1 MKRSFA
7 ALALAT
13 LGLAACVEDTPTEAA
28 APAAGA
34 PADPS
39 AYVAPYLPGRVIV
52 RFSAGAVELRGPRAQ
67 RMGSIERMVA
77 EHGARPLTEMLL
89 PRAYVLGVTPGTE
102 AQVAAALSGEAGVE
116 FAEPD
121 FVVTL
126 IPCETGDCAAP
137 ATLHMPRKWD
147 LHNVGSVTLAGAA
160 PVATGRADAD
170 MDWVEAYDALGP
182 APTGTARI
190 GIVDSGVRASH
201 QELNGRVVAARNF
214 ATGYPASFVDDRDGH
229 GTHVA
234 GIAAARGVSASGVAY
249 GEGIQ
254 ILNAKACDRYVFPD
268 GIERTGCPASAS
280 AQAVVWATDQ
290 GANVINLSLGGD
302 PAATVGPAVQQAAL
316 RYARSKNVL
325 AFCATGNQNYFQI
338 AFPARFPE
346 CVGVGATNWGDTRAS
361 YSNYGAGT
369 EISAPGGDGGAGFPL
384 GLILSLGHTSDVA
397 YSYLAGTSMATP
409 QVAGLAAL
417 LFSRGVGDD
426 EAVLAR
432 IKETSDDLGAP
443 GEDGLFGAGRIN
455 VCRALDAA
463 QLTLTMPGAF
473 NRGSGGVFTVVI
485 HNVPGFDPSRLDEAD
500 LRLGDGSAG
509 GAQVA
514 LKDGEYRS
522 ALVDADGDG
531 DLDLKVQFSRVELA
545 NAVASGSTR
554 LVIRGNVGCR
564 RVEGSQAVNVLR

>member
-13 LGLAACVEDTPTEAA
+13 LGLAACVDDTPTEVA
-28 APAAGA
+28 APVAKA

-39 AYVAPYLPGRVIV
+39 TYVAPYLPGRVIV
-52 RFSAGAVELRGPRAQ
+52 RFTSGAVNLRSPRAE
-67 RMGSIERMVA
+67 RMGMVERMVA
-77 EHGARPLTEMLL
+77 EHGARAESEMLL
-89 PRAYVLGVTPGTE
+89 PRAFVLSVTPGTE
-102 AQVAAALSGEAGVE
+102 ADVAAALSEEEGVE

-121 FVVTL
+121 FMITL
-126 IPCETGDCAAP
+126 IPCETGHCADP
-137 ATLHMPRKWD
+137 ADFFMPRKWD

-160 PVATGRADAD
+160 PVATGKIDAD
-170 MDWVEAYDALGP
+170 MDWLEAYDALGP

-214 ATGYPASFVDDRDGH
+214 ATGYPATLIEDRDGH

-254 ILNAKACDRYVFPD
+254 IINAKACDRYQFAD
-268 GIERTGCPASAS
+268 GSIRTSCPTSSSAD
-280 AQAVVWATDQ
+280 AIVWATDQ
-290 GANVINLSLGGD
+290 GANVINLSLGGN
-302 PAATVGPAVQQAAL
+302 PTATSGSAVQQAAL
-316 RYARSKNVL
+316 RYARSKNVIP
-325 AFCATGNQNYFQI
+325 FCATGNDNYFQI

-346 CVGVGATNWGDTRAS
+346 CVAVGATNWGDNRAS

-384 GLILSLGHTSDVA
+384 GLILSLSNSSDVT
-397 YSYLAGTSMATP
+397 YSYKSGTSMATP

-417 LFSRGVGDD
+417 LFSQGVGDG

-432 IKETSDDLGAP
+432 MKATADDLGAP
-443 GEDGLFGAGRIN
+443 GEDGMFGAGRIN
-455 VCRALDAA
+455 VCRALDPA

-473 NRGSGGVFTVVI
+473 NRTSNGIFTVVI
-485 HNVPGFDPSRLDEAD
+485 HNVPGFDPSKLDEAN
-500 LRLGDGSAG
+500 LRLSDGSTG
-509 GAQVA
+509 GASVA
-514 LKDGEYRS
+514 LKDGAYRS
-522 ALVDADGDG
+522 ALVDVDGDG
-531 DLDLKVQFSRVELA
+531 DLDLQVQFSRPDMA
-545 NAVASGSTR
+545 TAVGSGSTR
-554 LVIRGNVGCR
+554 LVIRGNIGCR
-564 RVEGSQAVNVLR
+564 RVEGAQSVSVLK